1 MQHEVFDVMIV
12 GAGPVGL
19 TLANLLG
26 MYGVRTLLVEKND
39 RLEIEPRAVTL
50 DDESLR
56 TLQGTGLADA
66 VLKDVVLGYGVRY
79 FDWRGKPMA
88 AIQPTRQEYGYPK
101 RNAFRQPLLVK
112 TLFRGLA
119 RFAQVDIRFGH
130 ELLAI
135 QQHEAGARCA
145 LRRGD
150 QDLSIEAK
158 WVVACDGGRSKV
170 RELLDIALDGSTYPE
185 RWLIVDLADRTVPL
199 RHTSTYCDPKRP
211 AIRLPGPG
219 GALRYE
225 FMLRPGD
232 SDDDVLTDRT
242 FRGWIRNR
250 VPEDADLPLVRKAIY
265 GFHARVA
272 TRWKAGR
279 VLLAGDAAHLTPPF
293 AGQGMNSGIRDSAN
307 LAWKLAAVTRWGAK
321 PELLDSYEPERRPH
335 AAALIKMAMKIG
347 SYMQPKTTL
356 GAAVTQTALRAVCL
370 IPSCRDYI
378 LQLKFKPKPRYEA
391 GAFEPKGPHRHAEL
405 IAQPMLE
412 LPGGRLLRT
421 DELLGPGFSVIGWD
435 TSQFRAAAP
444 SLLPAGVPSRIVALL
459 RAEDDFLD
467 RAHARLHEMVGA
479 VEPEIARARDMS
491 GEFGAMLDSHGAVA
505 MIVRP
510 DRYWTRLLDSSDLL
524 ATIVAAPI
532 RGWPDKSSAD
542 TTTHSSEAE
551 PMPA

>member
-1 MQHEVFDVMIV
+1 MREDDFDVLVV

-26 MYGVRTLLVEKND
+26 GYGVRTLVVEKND

-56 TLQGTGLADA
+56 TLQTAGLADA

-112 TLFRGLA
+112 ALFDGLA
-119 RFAQVDIRFGH
+119 RFEHAEVRFGL

-135 QQHEAGARCA
+135 DQHEAGARCT
-145 LRRGD
+145 LRCGD
-150 QDLSIEAK
+150 RESSIDAK

-170 RELLDIALDGSTYPE
+170 RDLLGITLDGSTYPE
-185 RWLIVDLADRTVPL
+185 RWLIVDLAERTVPL

-211 AIRLPGPG
+211 AIRLPGPHG
-219 GALRYE
+219 TLRYE
-225 FMLRPGD
+225 FMLRSGD
-232 SDDDVLTDRT
+232 KDEDVLTDST
-242 FRGWIRNR
+242 FRRWIRDR
-250 VPEDADLPLVRKAIY
+250 VPEDAGLPLVRKAIY

-272 TRWKAGR
+272 TRWKDGR

-307 LAWKLAAVTRWGAK
+307 LGWKLAAVLFWGAR

-335 AAALIKMAMKIG
+335 AAALINMALRIG
-347 SYMQPKTTL
+347 SYMQPKSAL
-356 GAAVTQTALRAVCL
+356 GAALTQTVLRAACL

-378 LQLKFKPKPRYEA
+378 LQLKFKPKPQYRS
-391 GAFEPKGPHRHAEL
+391 GAFEPRGPHQHAEL
-405 IAQPMLE
+405 VVQPLVQTQD
-412 LPGGRLLRT
+412 GQLLRL
-421 DELLGPGFSVIGWD
+421 DDVLGPGFSILGWD
-435 TSQFRAAAP
+435 TARFRAAAP
-444 SLLPAGVPSRIVALL
+444 GLLPAGVPGRVVALL
-459 RAEDDFLD
+459 RTEDDFLN
-467 RAHARLHEMVGA
+467 R
-479 VEPEIARARDMS
+479 S
-491 GEFGAMLDSHGAVA
+491 GERLAPAPGAGAIVRVRDATGELGAMLDAHDAAA

-510 DRYWTRLLDSSDLL
+510 DRYWTRLLGASDLQ
-524 ATIVAAPI
+524 AGTAAAPI
-532 RGWPDKSSAD
+532 KGWPEPLGAAAKSRYD
-542 TTTHSSEAE
+542 EAE
-551 PMPA
+551 PMSV